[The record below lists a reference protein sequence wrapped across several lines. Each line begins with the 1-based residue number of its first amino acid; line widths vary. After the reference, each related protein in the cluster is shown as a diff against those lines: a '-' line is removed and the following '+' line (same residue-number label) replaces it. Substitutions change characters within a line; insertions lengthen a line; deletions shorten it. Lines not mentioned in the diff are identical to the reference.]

1 MITHAMQDYL
11 KCIYELQELGE
22 PANTS
27 TLASWLNISP
37 GSATSMVKKLS
48 ERELLDYKPYEGFK
62 LTGKGRE
69 IAVKV
74 VRNHRLIE
82 LFLTRVLDV
91 PWDRVHN
98 EAHQLEHALSDY
110 VAERIANLLGEPQTD
125 PHGSPIPDRN
135 GRVGLYELRKLS
147 TIDAGQSV
155 VVARLDDEDPD
166 LLRYVGDLGLY
177 PETAVEILGREP
189 FGGAIHLRVNGIER
203 TLGVQAAEHIWI
215 R

>member
-1 MITHAMQDYL
+1 
-11 KCIYELQELGE
+11 
-22 PANTS
+22 
-27 TLASWLNISP
+27 
-37 GSATSMVKKLS
+37 
-48 ERELLDYKPYEGFK
+48 
-62 LTGKGRE
+62 
-69 IAVKV
+69 

-110 VAERIANLLGEPQTD
+110 VAERIANLLGEPRTD

-135 GRVGLYELRKLS
+135 GLVGLYELRKLS

-155 VVARLDDEDPD
+155 IVTRLDDEDPD

-177 PETAVEILGREP
+177 PETAVEVLGREP
-189 FGGAIHLRVNGIER
+189 FGGAIHLRVNGVER